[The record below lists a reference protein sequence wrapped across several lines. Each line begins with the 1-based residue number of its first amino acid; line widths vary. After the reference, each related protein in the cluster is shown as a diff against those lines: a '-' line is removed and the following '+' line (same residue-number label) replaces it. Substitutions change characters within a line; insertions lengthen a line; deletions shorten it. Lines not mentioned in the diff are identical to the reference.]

1 MKLKHITTKQFI
13 ESIEAL
19 GLSPE
24 QNETYGTKY
33 IDIKDKFGEI
43 IAYVV
48 MDVQGMMNV
57 RNVTVGYDHNLLFK
71 VMCAYAST
79 PVSKREPKTYKLK
92 ILGTD
97 PQLSL
102 YLIHINE
109 YEATVTTNKEAA
121 KAYDDVETYEAK
133 VLADKQGFALRAE
146 TANADD

>member
-1 MKLKHITTKQFI
+1 MRLKHMTTKQFT

-19 GLSPE
+19 GLRPE

-48 MDVQGMMNV
+48 MDVQGRMHI
-57 RNVTVGYDHNLLFK
+57 RNATAGYDHDLFFNAI
-71 VMCAYAST
+71 CSYAST
-79 PVSKREPKTYKLK
+79 PVNKREPKTYKLK
-92 ILGTD
+92 ILGAD

-109 YEATVTTNKEAA
+109 YETTVTTNKKAA
-121 KAYDDVETYEAK
+121 KAYSESGVYNAK
-133 VLADKQGFALRAE
+133 ELAEKQGFALRAE
-146 TANADD
+146 ATNVTN

>member
-1 MKLKHITTKQFI
+1 MKLKHMTTKQFT
-13 ESIEAL
+13 ESVEAL
-19 GLSPE
+19 GLRPE

-48 MDVQGMMNV
+48 VDTQGMMNI
-57 RNVTVGYDHNLLFK
+57 RNVTAGYDHDLFFK
-71 VMCAYAST
+71 AICAYAST
-79 PVSKREPKTYKLK
+79 PVSKREPKKYKLK

-109 YEATVTTNKEAA
+109 HETTVTANKKAA
-121 KAYDDVETYEAK
+121 KTYSESGVYNVK
-133 VLADKQGFALRAE
+133 ELAEKQGFALRSE
-146 TANADD
+146 VIDADD

>member
-1 MKLKHITTKQFI
+1 MKLEHMTTRQFI

-19 GLSPE
+19 GLRPK
-24 QNETYGTKY
+24 QNENYGKKY

-48 MDVQGMMNV
+48 VDVQGMMNV
-57 RNVTVGYDHNLLFK
+57 RNVTAGYDHNLLFK

-79 PVSKREPKTYKLK
+79 PVSEREPKTYKLK
-92 ILGTD
+92 ILGAD

-109 YEATVTTNKEAA
+109 HETTVTTNKKAA
-121 KAYDDVETYEAK
+121 KAYDARGVYNAK
-133 VLADKQGFALRAE
+133 ESAEKQGFALRAE
-146 TANADD
+146 VLDADD

>member
-1 MKLKHITTKQFI
+1 MTTKQFT

-19 GLSPE
+19 GLRPE
-24 QNETYGTKY
+24 QNESYGTKY

-48 MDVQGMMNV
+48 MDVQGRMNI
-57 RNVTVGYDHNLLFK
+57 RNATAGYDHDLFFK
-71 VMCAYAST
+71 TICAYAST
-79 PVSKREPKTYKLK
+79 PVNKREPKTYKLK
-92 ILGTD
+92 ILGAD

-102 YLIHINE
+102 YLIYINE
-109 YEATVTTNKEAA
+109 HEATVTTNKEAA